1 MVKVRRSIRA
11 SRLPKRFAQC
21 FLQILSRL
29 RVMHVVVAGDIGGA
43 ERLLVD
49 LARRPEATGAD
60 HQVALI
66 TPNRALARYLV
77 EAGLRV
83 HDRGPARENPI
94 SYLRQAL
101 GRRDVAWIES
111 LLRDERADIVHTH
124 TFGSHVVGTRAAR
137 RANLPQVRTEHHV
150 MHYFDASS
158 SAFTR
163 WAAAR
168 TDRFVAVSE
177 YVRTI
182 LCETAPAVA
191 ERTRVVR
198 NGVDTEYW
206 SPRPRPTGGFRA
218 GIVCR
223 LTAWKRVALAV
234 EAAALAGAE
243 LTVVGD
249 GEERRVLEVLA
260 LKRRARVS
268 FLGHQKDPRPA
279 IADCDVILS
288 TADREPLGLSVLESL
303 SMGCPVIAFAGGG
316 IPEIVV
322 DGVTGWLV
330 QESSATAFA
339 GAIDEARLDRARLGV
354 MGVAARRFAQ
364 KHGSVDQMCEGYAA
378 TYRETSRAS

>member
-1 MVKVRRSIRA
+1 
-11 SRLPKRFAQC
+11 
-21 FLQILSRL
+21 
-29 RVMHVVVAGDIGGA
+29 MHVVVAGDIGGA

-49 LARRPEATGAD
+49 LAQRPEATGAD

-66 TPNRALARYLV
+66 TPNRALVSYFA

-83 HDRGPARENPI
+83 HDRGPARENPV
-94 SYLRQAL
+94 SYLRQAF
-101 GRRDVAWIES
+101 GTRDVLWIES

-168 TDRFVAVSE
+168 TDRLVAVSE
-177 YVRTI
+177 YVRTV
-182 LCETAPAVA
+182 LCKTAPGLAA
-191 ERTRVVR
+191 RTRVVR

-206 SPRPRPTGGFRA
+206 SPRPGPTAGFRA

-234 EAAALAGAE
+234 EAAALAAAE

-249 GEERRVLEVLA
+249 GEERRALEALA
-260 LKRRARVS
+260 LKRRARVN
-268 FLGHQKDPRPA
+268 FVGHQKDPRPA

-303 SMGCPVIAFAGGG
+303 SMGRPVIAFAGGG
-316 IPEIVV
+316 IPEIVT

-330 QESSATAFA
+330 PEGSARAFA
-339 GAIDEARLDRARLGV
+339 GAIEEARLDRSRLGV
-354 MGVAARRFAQ
+354 MGAAARRFAHE
-364 KHGSVDQMCEGYAA
+364 HGTVDRMCEGYAA
-378 TYRETSRAS
+378 TYRGTCRAE